1 MQSGIL
7 SGGVMPTRQL
17 RKVLDGD
24 SGVWDMPAGR
34 VGTKRVRA
42 HGGALL
48 ARAAVLLH
56 SGGSCLEHVNM
67 NGWESADMRGVHWD
81 LKFASGP

>member
-24 SGVWDMPAGR
+24 SGVWDMAACRGR
-34 VGTKRVRA
+34 DHEFGRPR
-42 HGGALL
+42 G
-48 ARAAVLLH
+48 AVLATCPSSLA
-56 SGGSCLEHVNM
+56 GLPWELLNI
-67 NGWESADMRGVHWD
+67 NGI
-81 LKFASGP
+81 